1 MRDISFNPAMVAAV
15 WAGRKTVTR
24 RRFSPDLLLQQEPK
38 RYRYDGLV
46 EAGAVFRD
54 LRTDSVSRLPPIPC
68 PFGQP
73 GERLCVVED
82 PALVLE
88 IRSIRAEQVQDI
100 TEADALAE
108 GVHQQEK
115 DGHLQWGGV
124 VPDSDRVG
132 QFHWS
137 SSPLVAFRVLLD
149 FIYPTAW
156 EQNQWVWVVTFTRIS
171 V

>member
-1 MRDISFNPAMVAAV
+1 MRAISFNPVMLAAV
-15 WAGRKTVTR
+15 WASRKTVTR
-24 RRFSPDLLLQQEPK
+24 RRFPLDLLLQQEPE
-38 RYRYDGLV
+38 RYRYDGLA
-46 EAGAVFRD
+46 EEGAVFID
-54 LRTDSVSRLPPIPC
+54 LRANPVSRLPPVPC

-73 GERLCVVED
+73 GEQVYVVED
-82 PALVLE
+82 PGLILE

-100 TEADALAE
+100 TEEDALAE

-124 VPDSDRVG
+124 VPDPDRVG

-137 SSPLVAFRVLLD
+137 SRPLVAFRVLLD
-149 FIYPTAW
+149 SIYPTAW
-156 EQNQWVWVVTFTRIS
+156 EQNQWMWVVTFTQVS